1 MSDKETVCTC
11 GDDAET
17 IPQAAL
23 YNPMPLIGDDAPAFK
38 AETTMGPVKFP
49 EDYKGKWVILF
60 SHPADFTPVCT
71 SEIAMFSTYAD
82 EFKKLDTELLGVSV
96 DSVSSH
102 LAWLKEIEDN
112 IEFKGH
118 KDFKITF
125 PIIADLSMEVAK
137 KYGMIQ
143 PHSSNTKTVRSVFFI
158 DPEGKIRASIMY
170 PMSNGRNLDE
180 IKRILIAMQTTDEKH
195 VSTPANWNPG
205 DEVVVAAPM
214 TMEELK
220 KRAEDKGR
228 NCETWFFCLKN
239 IAH

>member
-125 PIIADLSMEVAK
+125 PIIADGDCQK
-137 KYGMIQ
+137 
-143 PHSSNTKTVRSVFFI
+143 VRHDSAALQQYQNRSLGFLYRSG
-158 DPEGKIRASIMY
+158 GKNPSIY
-170 PMSNGRNLDE
+170 
-180 IKRILIAMQTTDEKH
+180 H
-195 VSTPANWNPG
+195 VS
-205 DEVVVAAPM
+205 DV
-214 TMEELK
+214 
-220 KRAEDKGR
+220 
-228 NCETWFFCLKN
+228 
-239 IAH
+239 